1 MSWNQT
7 LFAVEAL
14 LVLAFL
20 AFNYHPGKTEKALN
34 RLARHRLAPLAVG
47 VFALALR
54 AIVLPIEPIPVARGD
69 DEFSYLLQAD
79 TFAHGRLANPTP
91 PLWEHFETFHV
102 DQLPTYASMYPPLP
116 GLVLAFG
123 QLLFRTPFA
132 GVWLSVG
139 IMCATLCWAL
149 RGWFPPGWAFL
160 AAVIAAIRLGAFSY
174 WADSYW
180 GGALAAIGGALLFG
194 ALPRLLRAGRSRDAL
209 LAALGMVILANTRP
223 YEGSVFS
230 VAVGVVALWY
240 IRKLRLRTIAPA
252 MCAVL
257 VSAGALMAYYNWR
270 VFGSPTTLP
279 YTINRQTYAVAPVYL
294 FQNPGPPKVYRHKEM
309 RDVFMGW
316 EMGIFE
322 RARTREGFLA
332 VCIAKIYWIWSF
344 FVGPA
349 LTLPLLAF
357 PGTWRSWRTRVLLFM
372 SVPIA
377 LANIVVPFFQ
387 PHYLAPATVVFY
399 AMVIQGM
406 RALNRNMPRIGPR
419 AVRAMPLVCIAMI
432 GVRVALTASML
443 PDDVASPTKTWA
455 GTSHTF
461 RGRENIIHRLLEHG
475 GKHLI
480 VVHYGPQHVLGE
492 DWVHNA
498 ADIDA
503 APIIWARDMGP
514 EKNTELMRCFRTRK
528 AWWLEVDTD
537 AKLSPLS
544 EPAP

>member
-1 MSWNQT
+1 MSWNQV
-7 LFAVEAL
+7 LFAAEAL

-20 AFNYHPGKTEKALN
+20 ALNYRPGRAEKALN
-34 RLARHRLAPLAVG
+34 RIARHRLAPLAVG

-54 AIVLPIEPIPVARGD
+54 AIVLPIEPIPIPRGD

-91 PLWEHFETFHV
+91 HFWEHFETFHV
-102 DQLPTYASMYPPLP
+102 DQFPTYASMYPPLP

-123 QLLFRTPFA
+123 QLLFGVPFF

-160 AAVIAAIRLGAFSY
+160 AAVIAAIRLGTFSY

-180 GGALAAIGGALLFG
+180 GGALAATGGALVFG
-194 ALPRLLRAGRSRDAL
+194 ALPRLLRASRRRDAL
-209 LAALGMVILANTRP
+209 LAALGMVVLANTRP

-230 VAVGVVALWY
+230 VAAGLVALWY
-240 IRKLRLRTIAPA
+240 VRKLRLRRIVQV

-257 VSAGALMAYYNWR
+257 VCAGALMAYYNWR

-279 YTINRQTYAVAPVYL
+279 YAINRQTYAVAPVYL
-294 FQNPGPPKVYRHKEM
+294 FQHPGPPKVYRHKEM

-322 RARTREGFLA
+322 RARTRAGFLA
-332 VCIAKIYWIWSF
+332 VCVAKVYWVWSF
-344 FVGPA
+344 FVAPA

-357 PGTWRSWRTRVLLFM
+357 PGTWRSWRTRILLFM
-372 SVPIA
+372 VVPVA
-377 LANIVVPFFQ
+377 LANLLVPFFQ

-399 AMVIQGM
+399 AMVLQGM
-406 RALNRNMPRIGPR
+406 RALNRTMPR
-419 AVRAMPLVCIAMI
+419 AVRAIPLVCIAMI
-432 GVRVALTASML
+432 GVRVGLTASML

-455 GTSHTF
+455 GTSHAF
-461 RGRENIIHRLLEHG
+461 RGRVDIIHRLLAEG

-480 VVHYGPQHVLGE
+480 VVHYGPRHVLGE

-498 ADIDA
+498 ADMDA
-503 APIIWARDMGP
+503 APILWARDMGP
-514 EKNTELMRCFRTRK
+514 EKNAELIRSVPARK
-528 AWWLEVDTD
+528 AWWLEVDKD
-537 AKLSPLS
+537 AKLSPFS
-544 EPAP
+544 EPGP